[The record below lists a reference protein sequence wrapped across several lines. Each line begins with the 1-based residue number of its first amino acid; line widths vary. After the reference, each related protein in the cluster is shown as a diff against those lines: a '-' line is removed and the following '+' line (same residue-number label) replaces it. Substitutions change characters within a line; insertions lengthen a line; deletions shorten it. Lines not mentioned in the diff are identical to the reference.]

1 MTVFK
6 SNGSL
11 NQNGEL
17 VVKRG
22 LYKVKTGMTTD
33 QVEKTVDSKLDERLG
48 KIENIVDEILGE

>member
-6 SNGSL
+6 TDGSL

-22 LYKVKTGMTTD
+22 PYKVKTGMTTD
-33 QVEKTVDSKLDERLG
+33 QVEKTIDSKLDERLG